1 MDFTQIILL
10 ALIQGITE
18 FLPISSSAHLI
29 LPSAVLGW
37 QDQGLAFD
45 VAVHV
50 GSLVAVIIYFY
61 KDIWL
66 LVSNWSL
73 QLLRKPHDRQQSRL
87 AWWVILATIP
97 AGFLGLVLDD
107 WIALNLRSILVIA
120 TTTIVFGVL
129 LAVADRQ
136 GRRSVGMTD
145 ISMTQAVLIGF
156 GQAIALIPGTSR
168 SGITMTVGLFL
179 GLTREAATRFSFLLS
194 IPLIFAAGLF
204 KIVELIRMSSTPPWG
219 DIALG
224 AILSGVSAYICIR
237 LFLGFIER
245 MGFMPF
251 VWYRMVLGLG
261 LLVFWFIN

>member
-1 MDFTQIILL
+1 MDISHIILL

-37 QDQGLAFD
+37 PDQGLAFD

-50 GSLVAVIIYFY
+50 GSLAAVIIYFY

-66 LVSNWSL
+66 LVSNWCL
-73 QLLRKPHDRQQSRL
+73 QVVRKPHDAQQSRL

-97 AGFLGLVLDD
+97 AAFLGLVFDD
-107 WIALNLRSILVIA
+107 WIQLNLRSVLVIA
-120 TTTIVFGVL
+120 ITTLVFGAL
-129 LAVADRQ
+129 LAVADRR
-136 GRRSVGMTD
+136 GRRAAGMTD
-145 ISMTQAVLIGF
+145 ITLAQAVLIGC

-204 KIVELIRMSSTPPWG
+204 KIVELLGMDSAPPWG
-219 DIALG
+219 DIAIGTL
-224 AILSGVSAYICIR
+224 LSGLSAYLCIR

-245 MGFMPF
+245 IGFMPF
-251 VWYRMVLGLG
+251 VYYRLILGIG
-261 LLVFWFIN
+261 LLIFWFAN

>member
-1 MDFTQIILL
+1 MELPQVIFL

-37 QDQGLAFD
+37 EDQGLAFD

-50 GSLVAVIIYFY
+50 GSLAAVMVYFY

-66 LVSNWSL
+66 MASNWTL
-73 QLLRKPHDRQQSRL
+73 QVLQRPHDPLQSRL

-97 AGFLGLVLDD
+97 AAFFGLVLDD
-107 WIALNLRSILVIA
+107 WIQLNLRSVLVIA
-120 TTTIVFGVL
+120 TTTILFGIL
-129 LAVADRQ
+129 LAVADRK
-136 GRRSVGMTD
+136 GSRNIRLTE
-145 ISMTQAVLIGF
+145 ISLFQTVMIGIAQAV
-156 GQAIALIPGTSR
+156 ALIPGTSR
-168 SGITMTVGLFL
+168 SGITMTVGLFM

-204 KIVELIRMSSTPPWG
+204 KIVELMQMSVTPPWA
-219 DIALG
+219 DIVFGTA
-224 AILSGVSAYICIR
+224 LSGVSAYLCIR

-251 VWYRMVLGLG
+251 VWYRIALGLG
-261 LLVFWFIN
+261 LFGFLWLS